1 MITTCV
7 DVYVKEEHIEDFI
20 EASKKNHLGSVQE
33 PQNLR
38 FDILQSADD
47 PSHFVLYEAYESAE
61 GAAAHKETA
70 HYAEWRETV
79 ADWMAKPRQGTKF
92 NMLFPATAADA

>member
-38 FDILQSADD
+38 F
-47 PSHFVLYEAYESAE
+47 
-61 GAAAHKETA
+61 
-70 HYAEWRETV
+70 
-79 ADWMAKPRQGTKF
+79 
-92 NMLFPATAADA
+92 